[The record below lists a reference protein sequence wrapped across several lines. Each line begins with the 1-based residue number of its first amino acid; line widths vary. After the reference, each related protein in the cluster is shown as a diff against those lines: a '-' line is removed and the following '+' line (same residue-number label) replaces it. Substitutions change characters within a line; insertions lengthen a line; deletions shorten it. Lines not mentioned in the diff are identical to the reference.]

1 MLAPNKTNYLKLLPV
16 LPAIHKW
23 ADVQG
28 IGDCDVQVIFKI
40 PYQCTQDKKLQ
51 NFQFKLLHKI
61 LPTKN
66 LLLKMAV
73 KDNAQCNF
81 CNFSPDSL
89 SHIYFECDKIK
100 ELWNSIQNVLNDL
113 LETDNEILE
122 ITESLVICGY
132 TGGES

>member
-1 MLAPNKTNYLKLLPV
+1 
-16 LPAIHKW
+16 
-23 ADVQG
+23 
-28 IGDCDVQVIFKI
+28 
-40 PYQCTQDKKLQ
+40 
-51 NFQFKLLHKI
+51 
-61 LPTKN
+61 
-66 LLLKMAV
+66 MAV

-100 ELWNSIQNVLNDL
+100 QLWNSIQNVLNDL

-132 TGGES
+132 TGGESLKHTVNFLLLVTKYYIYCSYWTNKRPRFDVFRTKIWYYQDTELDIAISKSKIEQHTNKYNAFKA

>member
-1 MLAPNKTNYLKLLPV
+1 MLNDGLNQNFHQKRIAPNKTNYLKLLAV
-16 LPAIHKW
+16 LPAINKW

-40 PYQCTQDKKLQ
+40 PYHCTLDTKLQ
-51 NFQFKLLHKI
+51 NFQFNLLHKI

-81 CNFSPDSL
+81 CNLSPDSL
-89 SHIYFECDKIK
+89 SHISILNAIK
-100 ELWNSIQNVLNDL
+100 
-113 LETDNEILE
+113 
-122 ITESLVICGY
+122 
-132 TGGES
+132 